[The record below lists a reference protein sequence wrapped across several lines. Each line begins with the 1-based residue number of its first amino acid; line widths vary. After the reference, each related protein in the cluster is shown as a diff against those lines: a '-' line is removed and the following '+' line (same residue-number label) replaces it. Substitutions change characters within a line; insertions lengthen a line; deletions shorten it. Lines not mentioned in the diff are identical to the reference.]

1 MKYRRCLI
9 IDLLEQ
15 RRLFAGLDVRIFED
29 PLSLRTL
36 EPNSTP
42 AIERVVFLDLNA
54 DGAQQA
60 SEPMSISDLDG
71 IARFRNLQSGSY
83 RVRLL
88 GASKSQL
95 QTTDTQ
101 PAPTGFWSGDVGA
114 LKPIAWNSDSVGWFA
129 SNQSLIQFDIEQS
142 IRLSEIPL
150 PGRILSVTSDL
161 QNRGL
166 ALVAHPNTKT
176 ELVAFDLQLG
186 QIQRSDLSAGA
197 TQGSSINSPTA
208 KELLSISENR
218 FLRQSNPQGDS
229 LEWIPPTEAWDQT
242 LTLETKLSGIAPN
255 AQIQTVGS
263 QGLLIAESLDQ
274 GTRISLFQYNGQ
286 AFELIA
292 ERSFDA
298 FVRISSASPDGKTI
312 SVETDQGIEIVSLA
326 PGLPTTLV
334 LQNATGPS
342 AFDASRGLLWALSN
356 ANPSRLIGWT
366 LTQGLIAFDV
376 LLADAGNADQSAR
389 IQLSLGFKN
398 DTLIGLRDGQIY
410 RHALSLTNKTIAQVV
425 DQAIEQV
432 AIGIRNRSENN
443 PPVLRSLPSVQA
455 TEDSPKSIHTS
466 DWTQATSDGD
476 GDSVHYILVSNGQLG
491 SVSWSS
497 NVGGIFTPNPN
508 ADGQDQIV
516 VQAYDGRSWSTPQ
529 TVGIQIQ
536 AVNDAPQGLL
546 YSGVLAIPENRPGY
560 VLGSL
565 SIIDPDAN
573 EVFDYSVSDNRFE
586 ISGSTL
592 KVRNAA
598 MIPYQAPG
606 WIDLILTARS
616 RTNGDSIERA
626 ERIFI
631 IKDPTPFH
639 NDSNPADVDRDGSVT
654 PLDPLIIINYINT
667 KGSGQIKPPSE
678 GEASNDFDVDGDGQV
693 TPLDILIVIN
703 ALNQSSAAAEGE
715 APLRDS
721 RPTAVPPPIVPGTR
735 PQAAPLP
742 APLSD
747 SDDPLGLRKSRK

>member
-29 PLSLRTL
+29 PLSSRTL
-36 EPNSTP
+36 EPNSSP

-60 SEPMSISDLDG
+60 SEPISISDLDG

-83 RVRLL
+83 LVRLL

-161 QNRGL
+161 QNRGI
-166 ALVAHPNTKT
+166 ALVAYPNTKT
-176 ELVAFDLQLG
+176 ELIAFDLQLG
-186 QIQRSDLSAGA
+186 QIQRWDSSSGE
-197 TQGSSINSPTA
+197 TQGSSIHSPTA
-208 KELLSISENR
+208 KELISISENR

-229 LEWIPPTEAWDQT
+229 LEWIPPTEAWIQNP
-242 LTLETKLSGIAPN
+242 TLETKLSGIAPN
-255 AQIQTVGS
+255 AHIHTVGS
-263 QGLLIAESLDQ
+263 QGILIAESLDQ
-274 GTRISLFQYNGQ
+274 GTRISQFQYNGQ

-292 ERSFDA
+292 ERSFDT
-298 FVRISSASPDGKTI
+298 FVRFSSASPDGKTI
-312 SVETDQGIEIVSLA
+312 SLETNQGIEIVSIA
-326 PGLPTTLV
+326 PGLPTALI
-334 LQNATGPS
+334 LQNAAGPS
-342 AFDASRGLLWALSN
+342 AFDASRGLLWSLSN

-366 LTQGLIAFDV
+366 LTQGLKAFDV
-376 LLADAGNADQSAR
+376 LFADAGNADQSAR
-389 IQLSLGFKN
+389 IQLSVGFKN

-508 ADGQDQIV
+508 ANGQDQIV

-536 AVNDAPQGLL
+536 AVNDAPQSLL

-573 EVFDYSVSDNRFE
+573 EVFDYSVSDSRFE

-592 KVRNAA
+592 KVRNTAL
-598 MIPYQAPG
+598 IPYQAPG

-616 RTNGDSIERA
+616 RTNGDSVQRA

-639 NDSNPADVDRDGSVT
+639 NDTNPADVDRDGTIT
-654 PLDPLIIINYINT
+654 PLDPLIIIDYINT

-721 RPTAVPPPIVPGTR
+721 RPTVVPPPILPGTR

-747 SDDPLGLRKSRK
+747 SDDPLGLRKSKR

>member
-1 MKYRRCLI
+1 MKYHRRLI

-29 PLSLRTL
+29 PRSSRSL
-36 EPNSTP
+36 ESNSSP

-60 SEPMSISDLDG
+60 SEPISISDLDG

-83 RVRLL
+83 LVRLL
-88 GASKSQL
+88 GSSKSQL

-101 PAPTGFWSGDVGA
+101 PAPTGFWTGDVGA
-114 LKPIAWNSDSVGWFA
+114 LQPIAWNSDSVGWFA

-142 IRLSEIPL
+142 IRLSEIQL

-166 ALVAHPNTKT
+166 ALVAYPNNNT
-176 ELVAFDLQLG
+176 ELIAFDLQLG
-186 QIQRSDLSAGA
+186 QIQRWDPSSGE
-197 TQGSSINSPTA
+197 TQGSSIHSTTA
-208 KELLSISENR
+208 KELVSISENR

-229 LEWIPPTEAWDQT
+229 LEWIPPIEAWDQNP
-242 LTLETKLSGIAPN
+242 TLETKLSGIAPN
-255 AQIQTVGS
+255 AQIHTVGS
-263 QGLLIAESLDQ
+263 QGILIAESLDQ
-274 GTRISLFQYNGQ
+274 GTRISQFHYNGQ
-286 AFELIA
+286 SFELVA
-292 ERSFDA
+292 ERSFNA
-298 FVRISSASPDGKTI
+298 FVRFSSASPDGKTI
-312 SVETDQGIEIVSLA
+312 ALQTNQGIEIVSIA
-326 PGLPTTLV
+326 PGLPTALI
-334 LQNATGPS
+334 LQNAAGPS
-342 AFDASRGLLWALSN
+342 TFDTSRGLLWSLSN

-366 LTQGLIAFDV
+366 LTQGLRAFDV

-455 TEDSPKSIHTS
+455 TEDSPKSIQTS
-466 DWTQATSDGD
+466 EWAQATSDSD
-476 GDSVHYILVSNGQLG
+476 GDFVHYILVSNGQRG

-508 ADGQDQIV
+508 ENGQDQIV

-573 EVFDYSVSDNRFE
+573 EVFDYTVSDSRFE

-592 KVRNAA
+592 KVRDTAL
-598 MIPYQAPG
+598 IPYQAPG

-616 RTNGDSIERA
+616 RTNGDSIQRS

-639 NDSNPADVDRDGSVT
+639 NDANPADVDGDGFVT

-667 KGSGQIKPPSE
+667 KGSGPIKPPSE

-693 TPLDILIVIN
+693 TPLDILLVIN
-703 ALNQSSAAAEGE
+703 ALNQSAAAEGE

-721 RPTAVPPPIVPGTR
+721 RPTAVPPPILPVLPGIR
-735 PQAAPLP
+735 PQAAPL
-742 APLSD
+742 SD
-747 SDDPLGLRKSRK
+747 TDDPLGLRKSRR

>member
-9 IDLLEQ
+9 IDFLEQ

-36 EPNSTP
+36 EPNSAP

-176 ELVAFDLQLG
+176 ELIAFDLQLG

-326 PGLPTTLV
+326 PGLTTTLV

-410 RHALSLTNKTIAQVV
+410 RHALSLTNKTTAQVV

-508 ADGQDQIV
+508 ANGQDQIV

-573 EVFDYSVSDNRFE
+573 EVFDYSVSDSRFE

-592 KVRNAA
+592 KVRNTA

-616 RTNGDSIERA
+616 RTNGDSIERS

>member
-1 MKYRRCLI
+1 MKYHRRLI

-29 PLSLRTL
+29 PRSSRTL
-36 EPNSTP
+36 ESNSSP

-60 SEPMSISDLDG
+60 SEPISISDLDG

-83 RVRLL
+83 LVRLL

-101 PAPTGFWSGDVGA
+101 PAPTGFWTGDVGA
-114 LKPIAWNSDSVGWFA
+114 LQPIAWNSDSVGWFA

-161 QNRGL
+161 QNHGL
-166 ALVAHPNTKT
+166 ALVAYPNNKT
-176 ELVAFDLQLG
+176 ELIAFDLQLG
-186 QIQRSDLSAGA
+186 RIQRSDPSSGA
-197 TQGSSINSPTA
+197 TQGSSIHSPTA
-208 KELLSISENR
+208 KELVSISENR

-229 LEWIPPTEAWDQT
+229 LEWIPPIEAWDQNP
-242 LTLETKLSGIAPN
+242 TLETKLSGIAPT
-255 AQIQTVGS
+255 AQIHTVGS
-263 QGLLIAESLDQ
+263 QGILIAESLDQ
-274 GTRISLFQYNGQ
+274 GTRISQFHYNGQ
-286 AFELIA
+286 SFELVA
-292 ERSFDA
+292 ERSFNA
-298 FVRISSASPDGKTI
+298 FVRFSSASPDGKTI
-312 SVETDQGIEIVSLA
+312 SLETNQGIEIVSIA
-326 PGLPTTLV
+326 PGLPTALI
-334 LQNATGPS
+334 LQNAAGPS
-342 AFDASRGLLWALSN
+342 TFDTSRGLLWSLSN

-366 LTQGLIAFDV
+366 LTQGLRAFDV

-410 RHALSLTNKTIAQVV
+410 RHALSLTNKTIAQLV

-466 DWTQATSDGD
+466 DWAQATSDSD
-476 GDSVHYILVSNGQLG
+476 GDFVHYILVSNGQRG

-508 ADGQDQIV
+508 ENGQDQIV

-573 EVFDYSVSDNRFE
+573 EVFDYTVSDSRFE

-592 KVRNAA
+592 KVRNTAL
-598 MIPYQAPG
+598 IPYQAPG

-616 RTNGDSIERA
+616 RTNGDSIQRS

-639 NDSNPADVDRDGSVT
+639 NDANPADVDGDGFVT

-693 TPLDILIVIN
+693 TPLDILLVIN
-703 ALNQSSAAAEGE
+703 ALNQSAAAEGE

-721 RPTAVPPPIVPGTR
+721 RPTAVPPPILPVLPGIR
-735 PQAAPLP
+735 PQAAPL
-742 APLSD
+742 SD
-747 SDDPLGLRKSRK
+747 TDDPLGLRKSRR